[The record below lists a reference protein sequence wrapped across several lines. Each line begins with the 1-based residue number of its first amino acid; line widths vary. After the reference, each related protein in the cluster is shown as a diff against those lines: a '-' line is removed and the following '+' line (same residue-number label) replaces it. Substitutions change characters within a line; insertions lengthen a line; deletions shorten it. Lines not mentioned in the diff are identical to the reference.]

1 MGAISRR
8 RPRGKRVD
16 LRQYVHALR
25 KGWWV
30 IAVAAVLGLAGGLL
44 VTLKAT
50 PMYASSVTFFISTP
64 TEGSTTALSADQF
77 ATRRITSYVGLLSSD
92 VTAQRIIDKTGVDM
106 SVAQLSSRITGDA
119 DLNTVLLSA
128 TVTDSSPDRSLLIA
142 RGVADNFGSIVDEV
156 DPIGPAQVE
165 LKVISGPTLNPSP
178 VSPKK
183 TFNLAV
189 GLVLGLGVGVVIALL
204 RSVLDTTIR
213 QVAALRSLTGVPV
226 LGVIPANRQIRK
238 NPLLP
243 DAQGQSIHAE
253 AIRQLRTNLQYVDVD
268 HPVQVLVVTSA
279 VAGEGKSATAANLA
293 ASFARN
299 AGRRVVVVEADLR
312 RPQLSEYLDLERAV
326 GLTSVLTGRVA
337 LEDALQD
344 WGAHG
349 LKVLASGPLPPNPAE
364 LVESAAMTSLLER
377 LQDAFDLVI
386 IDTPPLL
393 PVTDGAVLARK
404 ADGAVLVVRY
414 GKTARNQVSSALRS
428 LRSVDGR
435 ILGTVLTMVPA
446 KGIDGYE
453 GYQGEYQQSASK
465 KSKAD
470 VDVDPAG
477 DDAMLWDPVAPIDT
491 NTGNVSRR
499 ARGLR
504 NPQPPTT

>member
-1 MGAISRR
+1 M
-8 RPRGKRVD
+8 D
-16 LRQYVHALR
+16 LRQAVNAIR
-25 KGWWV
+25 KGWW
-30 IAVAAVLGLAGGLL
+30 IILAAAVLGVVGA
-44 VTLKAT
+44 VAVNIKAT
-50 PMYASSVTFFISTP
+50 PQYASTVSFFVSTP
-64 TEGSTTALSADQF
+64 TNQGSSALSADQF
-77 ATRRITSYVGLLSSD
+77 ATRRITSYVGLLTSD
-92 VTAQRIIDKTGVDM
+92 VVANRIASTTTIDMTPTQIANAISGE
-106 SVAQLSSRITGDA
+106 A
-119 DLNTVLLSA
+119 DLNTVLLTA
-128 TVTDSSPDRSLLIA
+128 TVKATTPANSFALAKGL
-142 RGVADNFGSIVDEV
+142 ADNFNTVVNEV
-156 DPIGPAQVE
+156 DPIGPDRIE

-178 VSPKK
+178 VSPRK
-183 TFNLAV
+183 TINLAIGLLG
-189 GLVLGLGVGVVIALL
+189 GLVLGLVIALV